1 MLEKILLLI
10 GDAAKGQDELIELL
24 IKQAKEFVVMYCGLD
39 EYDNKFNS
47 VVIKMV
53 IEDWNRR
60 GSEGLASR
68 SFSGLSETYNAE
80 PYSSV
85 VMFSLKKLN
94 KGGIRFL

>member
-10 GDAAKGQDELIELL
+10 GDAATGQDDLIELL
-24 IKQAKEFVVMYCGLD
+24 IKQAKDFVIMYCGLS
-39 EYDNKFNS
+39 EYDSKFDS
-47 VVIKMV
+47 IVMKMV
-53 IEDWNRR
+53 VEDWNRR

-68 SFSGLSETYNAE
+68 SFSGISESYNEE

-85 VMFSLKKLN
+85 IMTSLKKLN